1 MITCFFGNRYFY
13 YEKYCCFCTK
23 FHVRDKVLSH
33 SLNHKMTLPVLF
45 FPKEYLS
52 DDIFVADDVSL
63 FVHYH
68 SIMYSAH
75 ANDFENNYG
84 NFAVVYYKSVNS
96 VFMLYKF
103 YLELLCRVIFNNVF
117 KKVLTIILKDFNQ
130 NMSSSCRKRSFVVK
144 ILLALEKKERK

>member
-1 MITCFFGNRYFY
+1 M
-13 YEKYCCFCTK
+13 

-33 SLNHKMTLPVLF
+33 TLNHKMTLPVLF
-45 FPKEYLS
+45 FPKELLS

-75 ANDFENNYG
+75 DNDFENG

-103 YLELLCRVIFNNVF
+103 YLKVLCRVIFNNIF

-130 NMSSSCRKRSFVVK
+130 NMSSSCRKRNFVVK